1 MKNLNRNHHY
11 GQDRFACLELKVRTS
26 RMFKF
31 TIARLLCQMGLV
43 FQTEVQLGSID
54 FQRNTL

>member
-11 GQDRFACLELKVRTS
+11 GQDRFACLELKGRKG

-54 FQRNTL
+54 FQRST